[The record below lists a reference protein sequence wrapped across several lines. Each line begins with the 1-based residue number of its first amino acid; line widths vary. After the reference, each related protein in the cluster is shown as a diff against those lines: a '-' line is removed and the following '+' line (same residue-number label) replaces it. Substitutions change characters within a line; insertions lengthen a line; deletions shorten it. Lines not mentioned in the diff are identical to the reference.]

1 MITNIRY
8 TNIIKTEAVED
19 YILKKLEAL
28 NKFKAIIGN
37 EENSVIANVEV
48 GRIGKH
54 HLKGDVFRAEINL
67 SVKGKMFRA
76 VSEKDDLYASID
88 EMQSE
93 VVREVRKTK
102 NRQSSLIKKGNRKV
116 KDFLRGGSS

>member
-8 TNIIKTEAVED
+8 TNITKIEAVED

-28 NKFKAIIGN
+28 NKFKAILGG
-37 EENSVIANVEV
+37 EENSVVANVEV
-48 GRIGKH
+48 GRISKH

-67 SVKGKMFRA
+67 SVKGKIFRA
-76 VSEKDDLYASID
+76 VSEKGDLFSAIDD
-88 EMQSE
+88 MQSE

-102 NRQSSLIKKGNRKV
+102 NRQSTLTKKGNLEMKR
-116 KDFLRGGSS
+116 FLKRNPS